1 MPSSFDFKLNVKGK
15 YHFLV
20 TDDTQILATQTV
32 RTASIRTVLR
42 GKLLQDW
49 QGWREQVGKQ
59 HESNIYKGKGIIF

>member
-1 MPSSFDFKLNVKGK
+1 MQTSEIKDRTIQMPSSFDFKLNVKGK

-49 QGWREQVGKQ
+49 QGWRG
-59 HESNIYKGKGIIF
+59 